1 MTSYVLIIVG
11 KNCITD
17 VENFK
22 LFCLEKESFFE
33 EKKELA
39 DNRKVRWTKWNI
51 TENSSVTF
59 VLRMVCS
66 ETLIIFRKE
75 S

>member
-17 VENFK
+17 DENFK
-22 LFCLEKESFFE
+22 LFRLEKESFFK
-33 EKKELA
+33 KKELA

-66 ETLIIFRKE
+66 EVLIIFRKG